1 MWYLFQWIRASVPAG
16 VAKSFSRAASWMSA
30 KLLVISD
37 LVLALLLGVGF
48 IVMMAWVLAF
58 YLLPFFG
65 VLALWRI
72 VF

>member
-1 MWYLFQWIRASVPAG
+1 
-16 VAKSFSRAASWMSA
+16 MSA

-37 LVLALLLGVGF
+37 LFLVLLLGVGF
-48 IVMMAWVLAF
+48 IVMMAWVLAS
-58 YLLPFFG
+58 YLLPVFG

>member
-1 MWYLFQWIRASVPAG
+1 
-16 VAKSFSRAASWMSA
+16 MSA